1 MLNCTINGH
10 PMQVK
15 EGATLMEAFHQ
26 LNKKIA
32 YYCWHPGLSVAGVCR
47 LCMVEIKGQPK
58 LQIAC
63 NTPITEGMVATNQSE
78 QVKEAVQWGL
88 EFHLINHPLDCPI
101 CDQAGECG
109 LQEHYM
115 EYGKYRPHMAEN
127 KVKKRKV
134 VDLGPRVVL
143 DTERCILC
151 TRCVRFTDEVSK
163 THELGIFQRGDLS
176 EIGTFENK
184 PLDNNYALNTVD
196 ICPVGAL
203 TAKDF
208 RFQQRVW
215 YLKKAESL
223 CTGCSTGC
231 NTWVYFNKEGLF
243 RFRPRYN
250 KDVNGYWMCD
260 VGREIYKFINRDSR
274 LLLAREHSFFPP
286 QGKEKETKS
295 LKVTAKAKKSIPS
308 ATSIAPIIQAQAS
321 WKELSAG
328 EAMKK
333 LNPFIEEWVKKEG
346 AESMALVLTPQY
358 TQEELESFTDTF
370 ISHLKGKPRCIFH
383 WQNTPR
389 DFKKTS
395 DFDGLLYRGDANP
408 NTFGLKLLMKEK
420 NLQGTWKE
428 LEQRLEKGS
437 VKLLLVLAP
446 ENQGA
451 YTDLSQKLLC
461 FQKATHLVWFSSVRT
476 PLLDG
481 TSQFCLQV
489 PLKSYIE
496 KSGTFMNYKGL
507 KQKIHKVVSIVS
519 QSLSLEECAQLLRGE
534 ELLPQIGGIPREVDS
549 SKKFSE
555 KESLSLWSAYGK
567 GRKDQVRMEKS
578 KKNERLFERDE
589 VE

>member
-1 MLNCTINGH
+1 MLNCIINGH
-10 PMQVK
+10 SMKVK
-15 EGATLMEAFHQ
+15 KGTTLMEAFHQ

-47 LCMVEIKGQPK
+47 LCMVEIKGQPR

-63 NTPITEGMVATNQSE
+63 NTQVTEGMEATNQSK

-115 EYGKYRPHMAEN
+115 EYGKYRPQMAEK

-134 VDLGPRVVL
+134 VDLGPQIVL

-163 THELGIFQRGDLS
+163 THELGIFQRGDQS

-203 TAKDF
+203 TAKNF

-223 CTGCSTGC
+223 CIGCSTGC

-250 KDVNGYWMCD
+250 KQVNGHWMCD
-260 VGREIYKFINRDSR
+260 VGREIYKFINKDSR
-274 LLLAREHSFFPP
+274 LLLAREQSFFPMEKATLPTTKESP
-286 QGKEKETKS
+286 QP
-295 LKVTAKAKKSIPS
+295 L
-308 ATSIAPIIQAQAS
+308 

-328 EAMKK
+328 KAMKK
-333 LNPFIEEWVKKEG
+333 LKFFIEKEVQPD
-346 AESMALVLTPQY
+346 SMALVLTAQY
-358 TQEELESFTDTF
+358 TQEELEKFTDTY
-370 ISHLKGKPRCIFH
+370 ITHLKGQPHRIFH
-383 WQNTPR
+383 WKNTPR

-408 NTFGLKLLMKEK
+408 NTFGLNLLMKEK
-420 NLQGTWKE
+420 KLQGTWEE
-428 LEQRLEKGS
+428 LEQSLEDGT

-451 YTDLSQKLLC
+451 YKDLSEKLLC
-461 FQKATHLVWFSSVRT
+461 FQKAERLIWFSSVRT
-476 PLLDG
+476 PLLDA
-481 TSQFCLQV
+481 TSQSCLQV

-507 KQKIHKVVSIVS
+507 KQNIQKVVSIAS
-519 QSLSLEECAQLLRGE
+519 QSLNLEECAQLLRGE
-534 ELLPQIGGIPREVDS
+534 ELLPQIKEVETQGANQE
-549 SKKFSE
+549 F
-555 KESLSLWSAYGK
+555 LWSAD
-567 GRKDQVRMEKS
+567 GRRHKYQVKMEKS
-578 KKNERLFERDE
+578 KKNERLFNRDE
-589 VE
+589 